1 MKVAVFGKPG
11 GGKSTLS
18 QEIANTTG
26 LPLHHLD
33 RIQFVEGG
41 GKIPDE
47 IFLRR
52 HSEILAEDR
61 WVIDGSGTPQAFEN
75 MLRAADV
82 LVYVHRAQIVH
93 YWWVTKKFI
102 KSPFSKPLGWPE
114 RSPMVV
120 STLSSYR
127 FLRVSHKFWTPA
139 FREKLLALGQQKR
152 VFIVGSQSDAK
163 AVINELR
170 PTVGSISVS

>member
-11 GGKSTLS
+11 GGKSTIS
-18 QEIANTTG
+18 KQIATTTG

-33 RIQFVEGG
+33 RIQFAEGG
-41 GKIPDE
+41 GRIPDE

-52 HSEILAEDR
+52 HSEILVEDR
-61 WVIDGSGTPQAFEN
+61 WVMDGFGTPQAFER

-102 KSPFSKPLGWPE
+102 KSPFSKPLGWPK
-114 RSPMVV
+114 RSPMVR

-127 FLRVSHKFWTPA
+127 FLRLSHKFWTPE
-139 FREKLLALGQQKR
+139 FREKLLALGPQKR
-152 VFIVGSQSDAK
+152 VYLVSSQSD
-163 AVINELR
+163 VETMIDELR
-170 PTVGSISVS
+170 PTTRAS

>member
-1 MKVAVFGKPG
+1 MKIAVFGKPG

-18 QEIANTTG
+18 QQIAKTTG

-33 RIQFVEGG
+33 CIQFREGG
-41 GKIPDE
+41 GRIPDE

-52 HSEILAEDR
+52 HAELLAGDN
-61 WVIDGSGTPQAFEN
+61 WVIDGFGTPLAFEN

-102 KSPFSKPLGWPE
+102 KSPFTKPIGWPK
-114 RSPMVV
+114 RSPMVS

-127 FLRVSHKFWTPA
+127 FLGRSHKFWTPA

-152 VFIVGSQSDAK
+152 VYVVGSQSDVQSMIHELGRSAGAK
-163 AVINELR
+163 
-170 PTVGSISVS
+170 

>member
-1 MKVAVFGKPG
+1 MKVGVFGKPG

-18 QEIANTTG
+18 QEIARTTG
-26 LPLHHLD
+26 LPLYHLD
-33 RIQFVEGG
+33 LIQFAEGG
-41 GKIPDE
+41 GRVPDE

-52 HSEILAEDR
+52 HTEILAGDR
-61 WVIDGSGTPQAFEN
+61 WVIDGFGTPEAFEA

-102 KSPFSKPLGWPE
+102 TSPFTKPIGWPK
-114 RSPMVV
+114 RSPMVS

-127 FLRVSHKFWTPA
+127 FLRLSHKFWTPA
-139 FREKLLALGQQKR
+139 FRERLLALGQRKR
-152 VFIVGSQSDAK
+152 VYIVGSQSDVK
-163 AVINELR
+163 TIINEL
-170 PTVGSISVS
+170 GSSAGAK